1 MQLMTP
7 KFLWLLR
14 DFALELKED
23 GREITE
29 NEYLENRLSNFSR
42 STNQRNKRVRDALLK
57 YFQQRE
63 LLTLVRPVED
73 EEFLGKLDKLEWKE
87 FREEFRQ
94 KATVLKYKVFNE
106 TPVKQM
112 NGKHIN
118 GVFLASLIEQYVEA
132 LNKGVAPN
140 ISSAWENV
148 IERETQRLFDLAKKQ
163 IEQSFMKLKLPL

>member
-1 MQLMTP
+1 MMGGIQSVEHSHCPEENEDKESEESDLQMQLMTP

-87 FREEFRQ
+87 FREEFR
-94 KATVLKYKVFNE
+94 
-106 TPVKQM
+106 
-112 NGKHIN
+112 
-118 GVFLASLIEQYVEA
+118 
-132 LNKGVAPN
+132 
-140 ISSAWENV
+140 
-148 IERETQRLFDLAKKQ
+148 
-163 IEQSFMKLKLPL
+163 